1 MTTLRAAIPLFATAV
16 AVICL
21 VGCARVPPA
30 DLTRDPKAL
39 LDQVMAAQARVQR
52 VRGSARVRI
61 GSPGGSGTV
70 TEFIAAEKP
79 DRLHLETLDFFGN
92 PAAVL
97 VAAGGQFA
105 FLDRRESV
113 LYRGE
118 ATAENVSRLLPVL
131 VPVDELVTIL
141 CGSAP
146 LIDGAPVEAR

>member
-1 MTTLRAAIPLFATAV
+1 MPATRASTRFAAGLLVLVV
-16 AVICL
+16 AA
-21 VGCARVPPA
+21 CARVPPP
-30 DLTRDPKAL
+30 DLSRDAREL
-39 LDQVMAAQARVQR
+39 FAQVRSAQDRVQR

-61 GSPGGSGTV
+61 DSPGGSGTV

-79 DRLHLETLDFFGN
+79 DRVHLETIDFFGN